1 MRPADANEVTEAW
14 RVIMQLRHQPVALIL
29 SRQNLPTFDRE
40 TYGSAAGVARG
51 AYILADSPDGGPDV
65 ILMGSGSEVQLC
77 VAAYEQLIAQGVKAR
92 VVSMPSW
99 ALFEQQDQDY
109 KDHVLPPQV
118 TARVS
123 VEQASTLGWARYV
136 GLTGCSIGMETF
148 GASAPLK
155 ALQEK
160 FGFTPD
166 RVVVAAKEQLAL
178 RRN

>member
-1 MRPADANEVTEAW
+1 LPA
-14 RVIMQLRHQPVALIL
+14 
-29 SRQNLPTFDRE
+29 FDRDK
-40 TYGSAAGVARG
+40 YGAAAGVAQG
-51 AYILADSPDGGPDV
+51 AYVLADAKNGRPDV
-65 ILMGSGSEVQLC
+65 ILIGSGSEVQLC
-77 VAAYEQLIAQGVKAR
+77 VAAYEQLKAEGIRAR

-99 ALFEQQDQDY
+99 ALFERQDQRY
-109 KDHVLPPQV
+109 KDSVLPPDV

-136 GLTGCSIGMETF
+136 GLTGHSIGMETF

-166 RVVVAAKEQLAL
+166 RVVAAAKAQ
-178 RRN
+178 RNKNRGKE